1 MVETTTA
8 PIAPADESK
17 DDKLGAPPTIITVD
31 TKGKNAPN
39 QTDEQSSKSSD
50 VASQARTPKHA
61 NKVKGSSKKEKS
73 SSRNKPAFTSGRP
86 SQYGSGMQQVSP
98 SGNSN
103 RFFPPPPFG
112 SGPGGVRFSGSFDQ
126 RFPGEFPRFDQGPY
140 RGQVPM
146 FPPTSFAGNEFH
158 GRQHPTWGPPPSFA
172 MPGHPTLHPTAGM
185 HGGNPG
191 TGSNTVSR
199 AVSSSFDRSVKS
211 RDDNPKG
218 HGGDHPHGN
227 GHHEDQA
234 SVSEDASWKMLKQ
247 VHSVDEEEL
256 RKRLQGRD
264 RNRSSDHQPASNSSS
279 LTNSPTDGIEKKATG
294 PDAKMQ
300 SSLDSLSSVAS
311 TQEPMDIAK
320 DSKTKAPS
328 PSPSTGSLDLM
339 KCPSGSSHLLLPSH
353 QRSLSQF
360 SFPMTDGASSG
371 KRDHDEVRG
380 DIETAAVEG
389 SELRKA
395 PSVEPPSKKN
405 RVEGKNRKKGSPLSI
420 ECSPPTSPVAKSKE
434 TKLHQPQPLYPRK
447 SSQSPGFYD
456 QPPNYAYSMDSTAP
470 TSHSK
475 YRHRPPSSASVDNPP
490 GVSQLPSWDIQPQD
504 SFGGASASGGHGLMS
519 SFSFPH
525 DSLGITNAY
534 SSETVGASGR
544 GVEQTLE
551 SRNQSFD
558 GGHYGNI
565 GRSDSMM
572 SYERHGAFE
581 GRAGPAPT
589 SSAVGYPVQF
599 PPHAP
604 SWGSSSSYPQNTMYG
619 IRGGYPMMAR
629 NYSEDSG
636 RTTPTTGRALPP
648 SFQPPPEFR
657 APPSMVNK
665 AAPKSTIIT
674 TPYQPTPK
682 NGPFGWTKE
691 EDARLTE
698 IMKKYKNPRDWS
710 PIAKEHGRGR
720 S

>member
-1 MVETTTA
+1 MVGAATA
-8 PIAPADESK
+8 SRVHAEESK
-17 DDKLGAPPTIITVD
+17 DKSGAPPTIITVD
-31 TKGKNAPN
+31 SKGKNAAN
-39 QTDEQSSKSSD
+39 ETDEQSNKSSD

-61 NKVKGSSKKEKS
+61 NKVKGNPKQAADST
-73 SSRNKPAFTSGRP
+73 RAKPSITSGPP
-86 SQYGSGMQQVSP
+86 SQYSSELQQVSP
-98 SGNSN
+98 NGNNN
-103 RFFPPPPFG
+103 RFFPPPQY
-112 SGPGGVRFSGSFDQ
+112 GGGHGGARFNASYDQ
-126 RFPGEFPRFDQGPY
+126 RFPGDFPRYDQGPY
-140 RGQVPM
+140 RGQIPM
-146 FPPTSFAGNEFH
+146 FPPRHFPGNEFH
-158 GRQHPTWGPPPSFA
+158 GRHPTWGPPPSFSIQ
-172 MPGHPTLHPTAGM
+172 GHPSMHPSSGV
-185 HGGNPG
+185 HGGNPSG
-191 TGSNTVSR
+191 TGSNTMSR

-211 RDDNPKG
+211 RDDNLRG
-218 HGGDHPHGN
+218 HGGEHSHGHHA
-227 GHHEDQA
+227 HHEDQA
-234 SVSEDASWKMLKQ
+234 SVSEDASWKMLNQ

-264 RNRSSDHQPASNSSS
+264 RNRAGEHQPASNSSS
-279 LTNSPTDGIEKKATG
+279 LTNSPTEGMDKKPNG

-320 DSKTKAPS
+320 DSKTKALS

-360 SFPMTDGASSG
+360 SFPITDGASSG

-380 DIETAAVEG
+380 DVETTADGV
-389 SELRKA
+389 ELRKA
-395 PSVEPPSKKN
+395 PSGEPPSKKS
-405 RVEGKNRKKGSPLSI
+405 RVAGKEHKKGSPLSI
-420 ECSPPTSPVAKSKE
+420 ECSPPTSPIAKRKE
-434 TKLHQPQPLYPRK
+434 AKVHQPQPVYPPK
-447 SSQSPGFYD
+447 SNQSPGFYD
-456 QPPNYAYSMDSTAP
+456 QPPSYTYSMDSTAP
-470 TSHSK
+470 TSHPK
-475 YRHRPPSSASVDNPP
+475 HRQRPPSSASVDNPP

-504 SFGGASASGGHGLMS
+504 SFGGASVSGGHGLMS

-534 SSETVGASGR
+534 SSETIGASGR
-544 GVEQTLE
+544 GGEQALE

-558 GGHYGNI
+558 GGHYGSI
-565 GRSDSMM
+565 GRSDSMI

-589 SSAVGYPVQF
+589 TSAGGYHVQF

-604 SWGSSSSYPQNTMYG
+604 SWGSTSSYPQNAMYG
-619 IRGGYPMMAR
+619 VRGAYPMMAR

-636 RTTPTTGRALPP
+636 RGTPPTGRVLPP
-648 SFQPPPEFR
+648 TFQPPPDFR

-674 TPYQPTPK
+674 SPYQPTPK
-682 NGPFGWTKE
+682 NGPFGWNKE
-691 EDARLTE
+691 EDSRLTE
-698 IMKKYKNPRDWS
+698 IMKKYKSPRDWV